1 MYRYLL
7 IDFDNTLMDFTKT
20 EHLALI
26 KAVKDCCGR
35 DIGAAETA
43 LYHRINDSYWK
54 RLERR
59 EVTREQLKFG
69 RFSDFTQAIGIT
81 DTDVNVLNKYYMDC
95 LSGTSVEYPDS
106 FAACRELAERYD
118 LYIIT
123 NGTTYI
129 QKARLEGTTFKN
141 YIKKMFISDEIG
153 ADKPAPAFFEPVVKE
168 IGDTDLRHYLVVGDS
183 VSSDILFGRKVG
195 IDTCFVGQEGS
206 GADYTIAGIG
216 ELPELLRRIEGKM

>member
-20 EHLALI
+20 EQLALI

-35 DIGAAETA
+35 EIGFEETV
-43 LYHRINDSYWK
+43 LYHSINDSYWK

-59 EVTREQLKFG
+59 EVNRDQLKFG
-69 RFSDFTQAIGIT
+69 RFSDFTKAIGIT
-81 DTDVNVLNKYYMDC
+81 GIDVNVLNKYYMDC
-95 LSGTSVEYPDS
+95 LSKTSVEYPDS
-106 FAACRELAERYD
+106 LPACRELAERYE

-129 QKARLEGTTFKN
+129 QKERLAGTTFKE
-141 YIKKMFISDEIG
+141 YIRKMFISDEIG

-168 IGDTDLRHYLVVGDS
+168 IGDTDLSHYLVVGDS
-183 VSSDILFGRKVG
+183 VSSDILFGKKVG

-206 GADYTIAGIG
+206 GADYTIARIG